1 METEAETL
9 THRYER
15 IIGALLTGIAKH
27 KHVLPAWLFPV
38 FDKMFKNTYMRGLDL
53 LCKLMAGTY
62 RQPRQRTTKRKPSPP
77 KPPVFIPPDQPP
89 TTGWMWL
96 SLVFPAVFAPALA
109 TARVDLQQLLSEP
122 GMGRLFEAAPALRRH
137 LRPLCRAL
145 GVTLPGDPA
154 PPPDPPPL
162 PPLPPRYLEP
172 IRPVDTPE
180 RPRWVHRPFMLR
192 EKNAF

>member
-1 METEAETL
+1 METERETL
-9 THRYER
+9 THRYEG

-27 KHVLPAWLFPV
+27 KHVLPGWLFPV
-38 FDKMFKNTYMRGLDL
+38 FDKMFKATYMRGLVL
-53 LCKLMAGTY
+53 LSRLMAGTY
-62 RQPRQRTTKRKPSPP
+62 RQPRKRTTKRKPSLP

-122 GMGRLFEAAPALRRH
+122 GMGRLFAAAPALRRH

-154 PPPDPPPL
+154 APPDPAPL
-162 PPLPPRYLEP
+162 AHIPARYLAP
-172 IRPVDTPE
+172 IGAVETP
-180 RPRWVHRPFMLR
+180 
-192 EKNAF
+192 

>member
-1 METEAETL
+1 METETETL
-9 THRYER
+9 THRYEG

-38 FDKMFKNTYMRGLDL
+38 FDKMFKSTYMRGLVL
-53 LCKLMAGTY
+53 LSRLMAGIY

-154 PPPDPPPL
+154 PPPDPAPL
-162 PPLPPRYLEP
+162 PPLPARYLEP

-180 RPRWVHRPFMLR
+180 RPRGFGRPFMLR